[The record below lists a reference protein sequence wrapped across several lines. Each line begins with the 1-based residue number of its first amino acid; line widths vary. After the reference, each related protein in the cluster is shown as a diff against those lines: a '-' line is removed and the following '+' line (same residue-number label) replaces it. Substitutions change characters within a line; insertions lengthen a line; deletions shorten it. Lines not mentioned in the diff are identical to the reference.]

1 MSIRSE
7 AMPYR
12 AGLSGNLQE
21 LLRKN
26 GMTAQ
31 IALEGDKFALYVQG
45 HDSPMLR
52 YEISE
57 QQMRALADG
66 GTNYSNKKAYQT
78 FNSIVSKNFDLPSS
92 YVAARNVNSRVV
104 MGLHG
109 YRERVEGYGRGMG
122 FMARPHAFGPGFLG
136 WSPANQPGFH
146 LRRVGGVAMM
156 AGGNPMVMEHRDGRI
171 RPGELKSGGYGY
183 YYKGDSQQQSQ
194 ARTVDP
200 MEQLKVS
207 FPPIETKPRSNEP
220 AVAYK
225 DVITSPVYFT
235 NEKWQEVLSSHGIVI
250 DDKDRTLT
258 IQSAATEHDIK
269 VNLTNDQYIKLTD
282 NSLKSTSLQARLD
295 IINAAMAN
303 DFDGKV
309 TMDMLNSKERINIP
323 LKPDV
328 ATQLNQLENQRIAE
342 QYRHDEPQVIMDWH
356 VAPTTDPNQG
366 YVDGKALQE
375 MNERK
380 GWFREGQHG
389 REVEVGD
396 IWVEKIP
403 SAQAV
408 REKQMEKDA
417 SGHALKTVAA
427 NINAM
432 TGEEKFNNDNVNMK
446 NIADAMEKLTP
457 EQKNALDKVYADAYN
472 DKLKELKDNQPKAE
486 NKKQDQKTTYR
497 MSAVINGEVI
507 THEIS
512 QKQYDRFMAVDDY
525 QRQRMMSKV
534 FKEVDMKTRPEMR
547 ERFNLGA
554 FLSAG
559 LTALSE
565 ATYMGADI
573 AHNIEHIKHPH
584 GTPTVYAE
592 AHGQSHILVKP
603 GVDSPQDIAQRAFE
617 RGLNEGIYGG
627 GMHR

>member
-328 ATQLNQLENQRIAE
+328 ATQLNQLENQRTAE

-584 GTPTVYAE
+584 GAPTVYAE

>member
-12 AGLSGNLQE
+12 AGVSGNLQE

-31 IALEGDKFALYVQG
+31 IALEGDRFALYVQG

-52 YEISE
+52 YDITEL
-57 QQMRALADG
+57 QMRALADG

-78 FNSIVSKNFDLPSS
+78 FNNIVSKDFDLPSS
-92 YVAARNVNSRVV
+92 FVAARNVNSRVA

-109 YRERVEGYGRGMG
+109 YRERVEDYGRGMG
-122 FMARPHAFGPGFLG
+122 FYARPHAFGPGFLG
-136 WSPANQPGFH
+136 WSPAQQPGFH

-156 AGGNPMVMEHRDGRI
+156 ANPMVMEHRDGRI
-171 RPGELKSGGYGY
+171 RPGELKSGSYGY
-183 YYKGDSQQQSQ
+183 YYKGGQQQTP
-194 ARTVDP
+194 ARTIDP

-207 FPPIETKPRSNEP
+207 FPPIETKPRSTEP
-220 AVAYK
+220 AIAYK
-225 DVITSPVYFT
+225 DVINSPVYFT

-250 DDKDRTLT
+250 DDKDRTMT

-269 VNLTNDQYIKLTD
+269 VNLTNEQYIKLTD
-282 NSLKSTSLQARLD
+282 NSLKSTSIQARLD
-295 IINAAMAN
+295 IINAVMAN

-309 TMDMLNSKERINIP
+309 TMDMLNSKERIKVP

-328 ATQLNQLENQRIAE
+328 AAQLNQLENQRIAE
-342 QYRHDEPQVIMDWH
+342 QYHHDEPEVIKDWH
-356 VAPTTDPNQG
+356 VAPTTDPNKG
-366 YVDGKALQE
+366 YVDGKALSE

-380 GWFREGQHG
+380 GWFREGQYG
-389 REVEVGD
+389 REVSVGD

-408 REKQMEKDA
+408 REAQMEKDA
-417 SGHALKTVAA
+417 SDHALKTVAA

-432 TGEEKFNNDNVNMK
+432 TSEEKFNNDNVNMK
-446 NIADAMEKLTP
+446 SIADALDKLTP
-457 EQKNALDKVYADAYN
+457 EQKNNLDKVYAETYN
-472 DKLKELKDNQPKAE
+472 DKLKELKDNQPSVE

-565 ATYMGADI
+565 ATYLGADI

-584 GTPTVYAE
+584 HAPEIYSEV
-592 AHGQSHILVKP
+592 HGRDHILAKP
-603 GVDSPQDIAQRAFE
+603 GVDSPQDIAQRAYE
-617 RGLNEGIYGG
+617 RGFNQATFG

>member
-12 AGLSGNLQE
+12 AGVSGNLQE

-31 IALEGDKFALYVQG
+31 IALEGDRFALYVQG

-52 YEISE
+52 YDITEL
-57 QQMRALADG
+57 QMRALADG

-78 FNSIVSKNFDLPSS
+78 FNNIVSKDFDLPSS
-92 YVAARNVNSRVV
+92 LVAARNVNSRVA

-109 YRERVEGYGRGMG
+109 YRERVEDYGRGMG
-122 FMARPHAFGPGFLG
+122 FYARPHAFGPGFLG
-136 WSPANQPGFH
+136 WSPAQQPGFH

-156 AGGNPMVMEHRDGRI
+156 ANPMVMEHRDGRI
-171 RPGELKSGGYGY
+171 RPGELKSGSYGY
-183 YYKGDSQQQSQ
+183 YYKGGQQQTP
-194 ARTVDP
+194 ARTIDP

-207 FPPIETKPRSNEP
+207 FPPIETKPRSTEP
-220 AVAYK
+220 AIAYK
-225 DVITSPVYFT
+225 DVINSPVYFT

-250 DDKDRTLT
+250 DDKDRTMT

-269 VNLTNDQYIKLTD
+269 VNLTNEQYIKLTD
-282 NSLKSTSLQARLD
+282 NSLKSTSIQARLD
-295 IINAAMAN
+295 IINAVMAN

-309 TMDMLNSKERINIP
+309 TMDMLNSKERIKVP

-328 ATQLNQLENQRIAE
+328 AAQLNQLENQRIAE
-342 QYRHDEPQVIMDWH
+342 QYHHDEPEVIKDWH
-356 VAPTTDPNQG
+356 VAPTTDPNKG
-366 YVDGKALQE
+366 YVDGKALSE

-380 GWFREGQHG
+380 GWFREGQYG
-389 REVEVGD
+389 REVSVGD

-408 REKQMEKDA
+408 REAQMEKDA
-417 SGHALKTVAA
+417 SDHALKTVAA

-432 TGEEKFNNDNVNMK
+432 TSEEKFNNDNVNMK
-446 NIADAMEKLTP
+446 SIADALDKLTP
-457 EQKNALDKVYADAYN
+457 EQKNNLDKVYADTYN
-472 DKLKELKDNQPKAE
+472 DKLKELKDNQPKVE

-565 ATYMGADI
+565 ATYLGADI

-584 GTPTVYAE
+584 HAPEIYSEV
-592 AHGQSHILVKP
+592 HGRDHILAKP
-603 GVDSPQDIAQRAFE
+603 GVDSPQDIAQRAYE
-617 RGLNEGIYGG
+617 RGFNQATFG

>member
-78 FNSIVSKNFDLPSS
+78 FNSIVSKNFHLPSS

-584 GTPTVYAE
+584 GAPTVYAE

>member
-12 AGLSGNLQE
+12 AGVSGNLQE

-31 IALEGDKFALYVQG
+31 IALEGDRFALYVQG

-52 YEISE
+52 YDITEL
-57 QQMRALADG
+57 QMRALADG

-78 FNSIVSKNFDLPSS
+78 FNNIVSKDFDLPSS
-92 YVAARNVNSRVV
+92 FVAARNVNSRVA

-109 YRERVEGYGRGMG
+109 YRERVEDYGRGMG
-122 FMARPHAFGPGFLG
+122 FYARPHAFGPGFLG
-136 WSPANQPGFH
+136 WSPAQQPGFH

-156 AGGNPMVMEHRDGRI
+156 ANPMVMEHRDGRI
-171 RPGELKSGGYGY
+171 RPGELKSGSYGY
-183 YYKGDSQQQSQ
+183 YYKGGQQQTP
-194 ARTVDP
+194 ARTIDP

-207 FPPIETKPRSNEP
+207 FPPIETKPRSTEP
-220 AVAYK
+220 AIAYK
-225 DVITSPVYFT
+225 DVINSPVYFT
-235 NEKWQEVLSSHGIVI
+235 NEEWQEVLSSHGIVI
-250 DDKDRTLT
+250 DDKDRTMT

-269 VNLTNDQYIKLTD
+269 VNLTNEQYIKLTD
-282 NSLKSTSLQARLD
+282 NSLKSTSIQARLD
-295 IINAAMAN
+295 IINAVMAN

-309 TMDMLNSKERINIP
+309 TMDMLNSKERIKVP

-328 ATQLNQLENQRIAE
+328 AAQLNQLENQRIAE
-342 QYRHDEPQVIMDWH
+342 QYHHDEPEVIKDWH
-356 VAPTTDPNQG
+356 VAPTTDPNKG
-366 YVDGKALQE
+366 YVDGKALSE

-380 GWFREGQHG
+380 GWFREGQYG
-389 REVEVGD
+389 REVSVGD

-408 REKQMEKDA
+408 REAQMEKDA
-417 SGHALKTVAA
+417 SDHALKTVAA

-446 NIADAMEKLTP
+446 SIADALDKLTP
-457 EQKNALDKVYADAYN
+457 EQKNNLDKVYAETYN
-472 DKLKELKDNQPKAE
+472 DKLKELKDNQPKVE

-565 ATYMGADI
+565 ATYLGADI

-584 GTPTVYAE
+584 HAPEIYSEV
-592 AHGQSHILVKP
+592 HGRDHILAKP
-603 GVDSPQDIAQRAFE
+603 GVDSPQDIAQRAYE
-617 RGLNEGIYGG
+617 RGFNQATFG

>member
-146 LRRVGGVAMM
+146 LRRVGGVAIM

-584 GTPTVYAE
+584 GAPTVYAE

>member
-457 EQKNALDKVYADAYN
+457 EQKNALDKVYAHAYN
-472 DKLKELKDNQPKAE
+472 DKPKELKDNQPKAE

-584 GTPTVYAE
+584 GAPTVYAE

>member
-12 AGLSGNLQE
+12 AGVSGNLQE

-31 IALEGDKFALYVQG
+31 IALEGDSFALYVQG

-52 YEISE
+52 YDITEL
-57 QQMRALADG
+57 QMRALADG

-78 FNSIVSKNFDLPSS
+78 FNNIVSKDFDLPSS
-92 YVAARNVNSRVV
+92 FVAARNVNSRVA

-109 YRERVEGYGRGMG
+109 YRERVEDYGRGMG
-122 FMARPHAFGPGFLG
+122 FYARPHAFGPGFLG
-136 WSPANQPGFH
+136 WSPAQQPGFH

-156 AGGNPMVMEHRDGRI
+156 ANPMVMEHRDGRI
-171 RPGELKSGGYGY
+171 RPGELKSGSYGY
-183 YYKGDSQQQSQ
+183 YYKGGQQQTP
-194 ARTVDP
+194 ARTIDP

-207 FPPIETKPRSNEP
+207 FPPIETKPRSTEP
-220 AVAYK
+220 AIAYK
-225 DVITSPVYFT
+225 DVINSPVYFT

-250 DDKDRTLT
+250 DDKDRTMT

-269 VNLTNDQYIKLTD
+269 VNLTNEQYIKLTD
-282 NSLKSTSLQARLD
+282 NSLKSTSIQARLD
-295 IINAAMAN
+295 IINAVMAN

-309 TMDMLNSKERINIP
+309 TMDMLNSKERIKVP

-328 ATQLNQLENQRIAE
+328 AAQLNQLENQRIAE
-342 QYRHDEPQVIMDWH
+342 QYHHDEPEVIKDWH
-356 VAPTTDPNQG
+356 VAPTTDPNKG
-366 YVDGKALQE
+366 YVDGKALSE

-380 GWFREGQHG
+380 GWFREGQYG
-389 REVEVGD
+389 REVSVGD

-408 REKQMEKDA
+408 REAQMEKDA
-417 SGHALKTVAA
+417 SDHALKTVAA

-432 TGEEKFNNDNVNMK
+432 TSEEKFNNDNVNMK
-446 NIADAMEKLTP
+446 SIADALDKLTP
-457 EQKNALDKVYADAYN
+457 EQKNNLDKVYADTYN
-472 DKLKELKDNQPKAE
+472 DKLKELKDNQPKVE

-565 ATYMGADI
+565 ATYLGADI

-584 GTPTVYAE
+584 HAPEIYSEV
-592 AHGQSHILVKP
+592 HGRDHILAKP
-603 GVDSPQDIAQRAFE
+603 GVDSPQDIAQRAYE
-617 RGLNEGIYGG
+617 RGFNQATFG

>member
-12 AGLSGNLQE
+12 AGVSGNLQE

-31 IALEGDKFALYVQG
+31 IALEGDRFALYVQG

-52 YEISE
+52 YDITEL
-57 QQMRALADG
+57 QMRALADG

-78 FNSIVSKNFDLPSS
+78 FNNIVSKDFDLPSS
-92 YVAARNVNSRVV
+92 FVAARNVNSRVA

-109 YRERVEGYGRGMG
+109 YRERVEDYGRGMG
-122 FMARPHAFGPGFLG
+122 FYARPHAFGPGFLG
-136 WSPANQPGFH
+136 WSPAQQPGFH

-156 AGGNPMVMEHRDGRI
+156 ANPMVMEHRDGRI
-171 RPGELKSGGYGY
+171 RPGELKSGSYGY
-183 YYKGDSQQQSQ
+183 YYKGGQQQTP
-194 ARTVDP
+194 ARTIDP

-207 FPPIETKPRSNEP
+207 FPPIETKPRSTEP
-220 AVAYK
+220 AIAYK
-225 DVITSPVYFT
+225 DVINSPVYFT

-250 DDKDRTLT
+250 DDKDRTMT

-269 VNLTNDQYIKLTD
+269 VNLTNEQYIKLTD
-282 NSLKSTSLQARLD
+282 NSLKSTSIQARLD
-295 IINAAMAN
+295 IINAVMAN

-309 TMDMLNSKERINIP
+309 TMDMLNSKERIKVP

-328 ATQLNQLENQRIAE
+328 AAQLNQLENQRIAE
-342 QYRHDEPQVIMDWH
+342 QYHHDEPEVIKDWH
-356 VAPTTDPNQG
+356 VAPTTDPNKG
-366 YVDGKALQE
+366 YVDGKALSE

-380 GWFREGQHG
+380 GWFREGQSG
-389 REVEVGD
+389 REVTVGD

-408 REKQMEKDA
+408 REAQMEKDA
-417 SGHALKTVAA
+417 SDHALKTVAA

-432 TGEEKFNNDNVNMK
+432 TSEEKFNNDNVNMK
-446 NIADAMEKLTP
+446 SIADALDKLTP
-457 EQKNALDKVYADAYN
+457 EQKNNLDKVYADTYN
-472 DKLKELKDNQPKAE
+472 DKLKELKDNQPKVE

-565 ATYMGADI
+565 ATYLGADI

-584 GTPTVYAE
+584 HAPEIYSEV
-592 AHGQSHILVKP
+592 HGRDHILAKP
-603 GVDSPQDIAQRAFE
+603 GVDSPQDIAQRAYE
-617 RGLNEGIYGG
+617 RGFNQATFG

>member
-12 AGLSGNLQE
+12 AGVSGNLQE

-31 IALEGDKFALYVQG
+31 IALEGDRFALYVQG

-52 YEISE
+52 YDITEL
-57 QQMRALADG
+57 QMRALADG

-78 FNSIVSKNFDLPSS
+78 FNNIVSKDFDLPSS
-92 YVAARNVNSRVV
+92 FVAARNVNSRVA

-109 YRERVEGYGRGMG
+109 YRERVEDYGRGMG
-122 FMARPHAFGPGFLG
+122 FYARPHAFGPGFLG
-136 WSPANQPGFH
+136 WSPAQQPGFH

-156 AGGNPMVMEHRDGRI
+156 ANPMVMEHRYGRI
-171 RPGELKSGGYGY
+171 RPGELKSGSYGY
-183 YYKGDSQQQSQ
+183 YYKGGQQQTP
-194 ARTVDP
+194 ARTIDP

-207 FPPIETKPRSNEP
+207 FPPIETKPRSTEP
-220 AVAYK
+220 AIAYK
-225 DVITSPVYFT
+225 DVINSPVYFT

-250 DDKDRTLT
+250 DDKDRTMT

-269 VNLTNDQYIKLTD
+269 VNLTNEQYIKLTD
-282 NSLKSTSLQARLD
+282 NSLKSTSIQARLD
-295 IINAAMAN
+295 IINAVMAN

-309 TMDMLNSKERINIP
+309 TMDMLNSKERIKVP

-328 ATQLNQLENQRIAE
+328 AAQLNQLENQRIAE
-342 QYRHDEPQVIMDWH
+342 QYHHDEPEVIKDWH
-356 VAPTTDPNQG
+356 VAPTTDPNKG
-366 YVDGKALQE
+366 YVDGKALSE

-380 GWFREGQHG
+380 GWFREGQYG
-389 REVEVGD
+389 REVSVGD

-408 REKQMEKDA
+408 REAQMEKDA
-417 SGHALKTVAA
+417 SDHALKTVAA

-446 NIADAMEKLTP
+446 SIADALDKLTP
-457 EQKNALDKVYADAYN
+457 EQKNNLDKVYAETYN
-472 DKLKELKDNQPKAE
+472 DKLKELKDNQPKVE

-565 ATYMGADI
+565 ATYLGADI

-584 GTPTVYAE
+584 HAPEIYSEV
-592 AHGQSHILVKP
+592 HGRDHILAKP
-603 GVDSPQDIAQRAFE
+603 GVDSPQDIAQRAYE
-617 RGLNEGIYGG
+617 RGFNQATFG

>member
-12 AGLSGNLQE
+12 AGVSGNLQE

-31 IALEGDKFALYVQG
+31 IALEGDRFALYVQG

-52 YEISE
+52 YDITEL
-57 QQMRALADG
+57 QMRALADG

-78 FNSIVSKNFDLPSS
+78 FNNIVSKDFDLPSS
-92 YVAARNVNSRVV
+92 FVAARNVNSRVA

-109 YRERVEGYGRGMG
+109 YRERVEDYGRGMG
-122 FMARPHAFGPGFLG
+122 FYARHHAFGPGFLG
-136 WSPANQPGFH
+136 WSPAQQPGFH

-156 AGGNPMVMEHRDGRI
+156 ANPMVMEHRDGRI
-171 RPGELKSGGYGY
+171 RPGELKSGSYGY
-183 YYKGDSQQQSQ
+183 YYKGGQQQTP
-194 ARTVDP
+194 ARTIDP

-207 FPPIETKPRSNEP
+207 FPPIETKPRSTEP
-220 AVAYK
+220 AIAYK
-225 DVITSPVYFT
+225 DVINSPVYFT

-250 DDKDRTLT
+250 DDKDRTMT

-269 VNLTNDQYIKLTD
+269 VNLTNEQYIKLTD
-282 NSLKSTSLQARLD
+282 NSLKSTSIQARLD
-295 IINAAMAN
+295 IINAVMAN

-309 TMDMLNSKERINIP
+309 TMDMLNSKERIKVP

-328 ATQLNQLENQRIAE
+328 AAQLNQLENQRIAE
-342 QYRHDEPQVIMDWH
+342 QYHHDEPEVIKDWH
-356 VAPTTDPNQG
+356 VAPTTDPNKG
-366 YVDGKALQE
+366 YVDGKALSE

-380 GWFREGQHG
+380 GWFREGQYG
-389 REVEVGD
+389 REVSVGD

-408 REKQMEKDA
+408 REAQMEKDA
-417 SGHALKTVAA
+417 SDHALKTVAA

-446 NIADAMEKLTP
+446 SIADALDKLTP
-457 EQKNALDKVYADAYN
+457 EQKNNLDKVYAETYN
-472 DKLKELKDNQPKAE
+472 DKLKELKNNQPKVE

-565 ATYMGADI
+565 ATYLGADI

-584 GTPTVYAE
+584 HAPEIYSEV
-592 AHGQSHILVKP
+592 HGRDHILAKP
-603 GVDSPQDIAQRAFE
+603 GVDSPQDIAQRAYE
-617 RGLNEGIYGG
+617 RGFNQATFG